1 MKKWVKRFVP
11 IGIVIAVITSFVFTG
26 IASQKAPSI
35 PSTAEKALVA
45 RVIDGDT
52 IQLDDGRKVRL
63 IGVDTPETVHPQ
75 KEVEYYGK
83 EASDFTKSMLEGKEV
98 YLEYDIQP
106 TDKYGRTLAYIW
118 LSDGTLFNELL
129 VLKGFAQVATF
140 PPNVKYVE
148 RFTAAQKQAIEANAG
163 LWAKENMEKPKAQ
176 AKEITVYITK
186 TGNKYHRAGCKY
198 LKKSCIP
205 ISLEE
210 AKAEGYTPCK
220 VCNPPE

>member
-1 MKKWVKRFVP
+1 VKKWVKRFVP
-11 IGIVIAVITSFVFTG
+11 IGIIITVITSFAFTG

-35 PSTAEKALVA
+35 PNTAEKALVS

-83 EASDFTKSMLEGKEV
+83 EASDFTKSILEGKEV

-106 TDKYGRTLAYIW
+106 TDKYGRTLAYVW

-148 RFTAAQKQAIEANAG
+148 RFTAAQKQAMEANTG
-163 LWAKENMEKPKAQ
+163 LWAKESIGKPQAQ

-220 VCNPPE
+220 ICNPPE

>member
-83 EASDFTKSMLEGKEV
+83 EASDFTKAVLLERIVNIG
-98 YLEYDIQP
+98 
-106 TDKYGRTLAYIW
+106 
-118 LSDGTLFNELL
+118 GTYRL
-129 VLKGFAQVATF
+129 
-140 PPNVKYVE
+140 VKYSPY
-148 RFTAAQKQAIEANAG
+148 RPASLPTTA
-163 LWAKENMEKPKAQ
+163 
-176 AKEITVYITK
+176 
-186 TGNKYHRAGCKY
+186 
-198 LKKSCIP
+198 S
-205 ISLEE
+205 SLFSDQDIRHD
-210 AKAEGYTPCK
+210 CRQL
-220 VCNPPE
+220 

>member
-1 MKKWVKRFVP
+1 MKKWVKRFAP

-140 PPNVKYVE
+140 PPNVKGVHQVE
-148 RFTAAQKQAIEANAG
+148 LMGDLVKALVEQGVDDQEIAAKLG
-163 LWAKENMEKPKAQ
+163 ME
-176 AKEITVYITK
+176 
-186 TGNKYHRAGCKY
+186 
-198 LKKSCIP
+198 
-205 ISLEE
+205 LEE
-210 AKAEGYTPCK
+210 VYRLKQITGIAELFKNQEYSRAWEIIEEEDDDA
-220 VCNPPE
+220 V

>member
-52 IQLDDGRKVRL
+52 IQLADGRKVRL

-163 LWAKENMEKPKAQ
+163 LWAKESMEKPKAQ

>member
-1 MKKWVKRFVP
+1 VKKWVKRFVP

-163 LWAKENMEKPKAQ
+163 LWAKESMEKPKAQ

>member
-1 MKKWVKRFVP
+1 MKRWVKRFVS
-11 IGIVIAVITSFVFTG
+11 IGIVIAVIASFALAG
-26 IASQKAPSI
+26 IASQKAPSV

-163 LWAKENMEKPKAQ
+163 LWAKESMEKPKAQ